1 MNHKIVLTILVISL
15 PIIVI
20 IASANSVIF
29 NNSTY
34 TKTGEIENKEK
45 TINNILNYFQND
57 QEFLSPQ
64 EFNQREITHM
74 ADVKKVIQNMNSFL
88 LFYTSLSIILL
99 LYTSTKLS
107 NKNFKKFLSDYLR
120 IGSIITLITITTL
133 SFLALNFDFAFNLFH
148 SLLFQQG
155 TWLFPKSSVLIQLFP
170 IAFFQQISLNIFSK
184 ILLAGFV
191 LVLIGF
197 SLKKSK

>member
-133 SFLALNFDFAFNLFH
+133 SFLALNFDFAFN
-148 SLLFQQG
+148 
-155 TWLFPKSSVLIQLFP
+155 
-170 IAFFQQISLNIFSK
+170 K
-184 ILLAGFV
+184 INDV
-191 LVLIGF
+191 R
-197 SLKKSK
+197 